1 LSKKKPTQLIS
12 TDEIRCVYA
21 RGEEAVVELVTGLVE
36 QIAKLEARL
45 TELEGIV
52 KKNSNNSS
60 KPPSGDGFGKKTK
73 SLRTKSQKN
82 TGGQTDHQGTTLE
95 WSEQVDEI
103 VLHQVEQCVCC
114 GANLAAEPVATVRTR
129 QVYDVPPIE
138 LRVTEHQAEVKT
150 CPHCQ
155 QENQAKFPLFIT
167 NVVQYGARLK
177 SMMVYLMEGQ
187 LLPSARTCEILS
199 DLVGANISEGTLF
212 NTRSQCFEQLA
223 AKEEAIKTEI
233 VASDLVHCDE
243 TGMRVNG
250 KLWWLHVACTDGL
263 TYYFIH
269 PKRGREAIDEMAI
282 LPNFEGKAV
291 HDGWKSYRDYE
302 CRHYLCNAHHLRELT
317 FIWEQ
322 YQQAWALNMFIL
334 LGSIKSAV
342 DEARTTPTQQTQ
354 QLATDV
360 VDAFETRYRQILDQ
374 GFRANP
380 PPPSTKHRRK
390 SGGRLKQSPAR
401 NLLDRL
407 QTHQTSVLGF
417 MHNFDVPFDNNQAE
431 RDVRMVKLKQ
441 RRIDSEVSSELCAT
455 RQKISGTFR
464 SESGARMFCR
474 IRGYISTLRKQGL
487 NFLDAFISLFSG
499 HPQAPIPQPE

>member
-1 LSKKKPTQLIS
+1 LSEKKPTQLIS

-73 SLRTKSQKN
+73 SLRTKSEKN
-82 TGGQTDHQGTTLE
+82 TGGQTDHQGKTLE
-95 WSEQVDEI
+95 WSEQVDE
-103 VLHQVEQCVCC
+103 VVSHQVEQCDCC
-114 GANLAAEPVATVRTR
+114 GADLAAEPVAAVRIR
-129 QVYDVPPIE
+129 QVYDIPPIE
-138 LRVTEHQAEVKT
+138 LVVTEHQAEVKT

-155 QENQAKFPLFIT
+155 QENQAEFPSFVT

-223 AKEEAIKTEI
+223 VDEEAIKTEI
-233 VASDLVHCDE
+233 VASEVVHCDE
-243 TGMRVNG
+243 TGMRVSG

-263 TYYFIH
+263 TYYFVH
-269 PKRGREAIDEMAI
+269 SKRGREAIDEMEI

-291 HDGWKSYRDYE
+291 HDGWKSYQDYE
-302 CRHYLCNAHHLRELT
+302 CEHYLCNAHHLRELT
-317 FIWEQ
+317 FMWEQ

-342 DEARTTPTQQTQ
+342 DTARATAQP
-354 QLATDV
+354 LATEV
-360 VDAFETRYRQILDQ
+360 VDAFTTRYQQILDQ

-380 PPPSTKHRRK
+380 PPPPPPRSHRRK

-407 QTHQTSVLGF
+407 QHHQASVLGF
-417 MHNFDVPFDNNQAE
+417 MHDFEVPFDNNQAE
-431 RDVRMVKLKQ
+431 RDIRMVKLK
-441 RRIDSEVSSELCAT
+441 
-455 RQKISGTFR
+455 QKISGTFR

-487 NFLDAFISLFSG
+487 NILDAFISLFSG
-499 HPQAPIPQPE
+499 DSQSPISQPE